1 MPELDYSVYFYTY
14 STIAQTLAGAFG
26 FLVAVILY
34 MLQGIN
40 AHISNCATT
49 LVANSPADRNRLRR
63 LHSSGRWD
71 EMIRLHVESGER
83 NPELTLEMNKNMAEQ
98 FYEMQHESVRLS
110 RVRKDLS
117 VAMYMTGV
125 VILAA
130 IVGMPL
136 TAFFLAATSIAAMLL
151 LTITCT
157 AAMFCIRAYLK
168 LMEDIFRA

>member
-98 FYEMQHESVRLS
+98 FYEMQHGRGNSGRDRRDAADRLLSGRDVDRRDALADDHLHGGDVLHPGLSEADGRHLPGVGRNCVMAGDCEVRL
-110 RVRKDLS
+110 DE
-117 VAMYMTGV
+117 T
-125 VILAA
+125 
-130 IVGMPL
+130 
-136 TAFFLAATSIAAMLL
+136 
-151 LTITCT
+151 
-157 AAMFCIRAYLK
+157 
-168 LMEDIFRA
+168 